1 MPAHPLARAVLAIA
15 IAAATAGCGIHD
27 PYRTAT
33 TTTSSPAARHAS
45 APAADQR
52 DPAPERGG
60 TIPSGARAAQR
71 ELASGAGSPT
81 PQAALA
87 RYAAAYLNWNAGNVI
102 QVQRTLAS
110 ISLGQ
115 ARAQAQQ
122 AAASA
127 ARDPQLARSH
137 VANHGQAIAIAPGQ
151 HAAAGQ
157 WVIVTSEQT
166 TGDGD
171 YHGLPP
177 TLHVIYAQLTD
188 NGQGW
193 IVSEWQ
199 PQN

>member
-1 MPAHPLARAVLAIA
+1 MPAHALGRTLLA
-15 IAAATAGCGIHD
+15 IAAAAAIAGCGLHD
-27 PYRTAT
+27 PYRT
-33 TTTSSPAARHAS
+33 TTTSSSPARHAS

-60 TIPSGARAAQR
+60 TIPNNARAAQR
-71 ELASGAGSPT
+71 TRAAGAARPT
-81 PQAALA
+81 PQEALA
-87 RYAAAYLNWNAGNVI
+87 RYAAAYLDWNADNVI
-102 QVQRTLAS
+102 RVQRALAS

-122 AAASA
+122 AAATA
-127 ARDPQLARSH
+127 ARDPQLTHRH
-137 VANHGQAIAIAPGQ
+137 VANHGQAIAIAPGE

-171 YHGLPP
+171 YHELPP
-177 TLHVIYAQLTD
+177 TLHVIYAQLTHT
-188 NGQGW
+188 GRGW
-193 IVSEWQ
+193 VVSEWQ